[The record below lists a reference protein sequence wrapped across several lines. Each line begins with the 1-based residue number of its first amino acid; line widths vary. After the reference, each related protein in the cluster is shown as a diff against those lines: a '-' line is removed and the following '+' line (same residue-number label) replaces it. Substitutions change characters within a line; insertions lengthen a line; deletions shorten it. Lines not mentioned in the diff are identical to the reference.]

1 MASTIQIKRGTGSAV
16 PSGLADGE
24 LAINLDNGKLYFGSG
39 STSVNNFTFGE
50 LTAEK
55 YIVSSSVLYVTTSF
69 SSGSTEFGNS
79 ADDTHTF
86 TGNVTAS
93 GNVSASGTIESNGFI
108 STATYHAG
116 VTRVIYNLG
125 DTVFLGD
132 TAVSQKVS
140 IQGADVTLNP
150 DNGIANVEGSSTTG
164 FKVFSTHAGTNR
176 YVGLT
181 LSASSNGQQYTLG
194 LNRANDSFV
203 IAPSDVSNAHNNA
216 VFELDTTGN
225 ITASGDISSSGT
237 IIGSNLSGTNTG
249 DQDLSSYSTI
259 TQLNASSSTLQ
270 TNIDGK
276 QPTLTFGKSSGNALR
291 SEEALTT
298 NDILL
303 VGSSHIKGRTYTE
316 LKGDLGLSTSDNV
329 LFNNITASGN
339 ISASGTIN
347 GLNLSGINTGDQ
359 NISNLAI
366 TGSDVIFA
374 NITSSGNISASGGV
388 IGNTFLTNGYNTAN
402 STGTT
407 LRLGYDSGLT
417 VLSYGKDSDTSH
429 FFYGTAITA
438 SGHISASG
446 TIFTDEISSPSNNLI
461 VSSSTVTITSTT
473 DNEANLI
480 LESDTDNDDEND
492 NPFMSFKQDGGGI
505 AGMIGLSGDADKW
518 PDGTTLTGVTENAM
532 VIGMYGVATSTNREI
547 FLAAGGTASLE
558 IKNNA
563 DVHIMNGDLHLDNAN
578 ALFGG
583 THLLIKYDGEVKI
596 GAGNRGLELNSTT
609 TEVNGL
615 TTFTSAITASG
626 EISSSGNILTDGE
639 VQTTKFRSHDS
650 LGVLELE
657 GDAGSGLR
665 IHTTHATGNRIVGL
679 EMSASGTGQVFSM
692 ALNRSNESFVISP
705 TKLAGSGTSVFE
717 LDATGNITSSGNIS
731 SSGIVSADRFI
742 GKQLAMM
749 PFTYLVTSNHS
760 SELYIPIG
768 NTQIESTVDQWYG
781 LIFAPY
787 DGEVKRISIGWQND
801 DPGDT
806 TIRVRKAAGSDPTPD
821 QSGDIVQTMTSSSLE
836 DDYIY
841 VFEGFS
847 ASFSK
852 GEAVAITVEAASG
865 NATSYVSGMIAIEYD
880 TNS

>member
-1 MASTIQIKRGTGSAV
+1 
-16 PSGLADGE
+16 
-24 LAINLDNGKLYFGSG
+24 
-39 STSVNNFTFGE
+39 
-50 LTAEK
+50 
-55 YIVSSSVLYVTTSF
+55 
-69 SSGSTEFGNS
+69 
-79 ADDTHTF
+79 
-86 TGNVTAS
+86 
-93 GNVSASGTIESNGFI
+93 
-108 STATYHAG
+108 
-116 VTRVIYNLG
+116 
-125 DTVFLGD
+125 
-132 TAVSQKVS
+132 
-140 IQGADVTLNP
+140 
-150 DNGIANVEGSSTTG
+150 
-164 FKVFSTHAGTNR
+164 
-176 YVGLT
+176 
-181 LSASSNGQQYTLG
+181 
-194 LNRANDSFV
+194 
-203 IAPSDVSNAHNNA
+203 
-216 VFELDTTGN
+216 
-225 ITASGDISSSGT
+225 
-237 IIGSNLSGTNTG
+237 
-249 DQDLSSYSTI
+249 
-259 TQLNASSSTLQ
+259 
-270 TNIDGK
+270 
-276 QPTLTFGKSSGNALR
+276 
-291 SEEALTT
+291 
-298 NDILL
+298 
-303 VGSSHIKGRTYTE
+303 
-316 LKGDLGLSTSDNV
+316 
-329 LFNNITASGN
+329 
-339 ISASGTIN
+339 
-347 GLNLSGINTGDQ
+347 
-359 NISNLAI
+359 
-366 TGSDVIFA
+366 
-374 NITSSGNISASGGV
+374 
-388 IGNTFLTNGYNTAN
+388 
-402 STGTT
+402 
-407 LRLGYDSGLT
+407 
-417 VLSYGKDSDTSH
+417 
-429 FFYGTAITA
+429 
-438 SGHISASG
+438 
-446 TIFTDEISSPSNNLI
+446 
-461 VSSSTVTITSTT
+461 
-473 DNEANLI
+473 
-480 LESDTDNDDEND
+480 
-492 NPFMSFKQDGGGI
+492 
-505 AGMIGLSGDADKW
+505 
-518 PDGTTLTGVTENAM
+518 
-532 VIGMYGVATSTNREI
+532 
-547 FLAAGGTASLE
+547 
-558 IKNNA
+558 
-563 DVHIMNGDLHLDNAN
+563 MNGDLKLDSTN
-578 ALFGG
+578 ALFGNN
-583 THLLIKYDGEVKI
+583 HLLIKYDGEVKI

-679 EMSASGTGQVFSM
+679 EMSASGMGQVFSM

-731 SSGIVSADRFI
+731 SSGIVSADRFL